1 MSYYYS
7 FYIDQLAEIEIGA
20 KWSQIHVTMFPEIA
34 FSDMSVEKKLSIRV
48 LECEVIR
55 VGDVIWGTKK
65 FEYIWSRKSAVLWS
79 FSYFSKLMLKPP
91 NKTISLFFSDSRF
104 SLRVFKNRL
113 LNSFTSIDGWW

>member
-1 MSYYYS
+1 MSYYHS

-20 KWSQIHVTMFPEIA
+20 KWSQSHVTMFPEIA

-79 FSYFSKLMLKPP
+79 FSYF
-91 NKTISLFFSDSRF
+91 
-104 SLRVFKNRL
+104 
-113 LNSFTSIDGWW
+113 